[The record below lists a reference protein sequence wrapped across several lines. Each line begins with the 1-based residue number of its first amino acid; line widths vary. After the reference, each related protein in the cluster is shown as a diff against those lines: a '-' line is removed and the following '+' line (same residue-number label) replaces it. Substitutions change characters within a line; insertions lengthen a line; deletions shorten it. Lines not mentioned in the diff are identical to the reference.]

1 MASITVTSESEK
13 SAQIGLVAGVAC
25 YLVWGFQV
33 FLFKWLDHVPAAT
46 VVADRTIW
54 SLILVG
60 IILLV
65 GRRFDEVRVA
75 LADPVTRRTMLISAA
90 ILGVNWLIY
99 VYAIETGQ
107 VIEASFG
114 YFINPLMNIAVGM
127 VFFGDRQSPLQA
139 TAIGLAVV
147 AIVIQAVGLGGVP
160 VIALGLAI
168 TFAGYA
174 YIRKTVKAS
183 SATGLF
189 VETLLITPVA
199 LVYLG
204 YTFFRDGGIG
214 PHGDPATLG
223 LLLLTGPVT
232 TFTLLLFAF
241 AVRRI
246 RLTTTGMLQYL
257 SPSISFILAIT
268 VFGEHLN
275 PIRLWSFILI
285 WVCLVIF
292 SADSL
297 WRRRAPMPEEPV

>member
-1 MASITVTSESEK
+1 MASITASPESEK
-13 SAQIGLVAGVAC
+13 AAQAGLIAGVAC
-25 YLVWGFQV
+25 YTIWGFQV

-46 VVADRTIW
+46 VVANRTIW
-54 SLILVG
+54 SL
-60 IILLV
+60 LLV
-65 GRRFDEVRVA
+65 GVILLAMRRMGEVRVA
-75 LADPVTRRTMLISAA
+75 LADPITRRTMLISAA

-114 YFINPLMNIAVGM
+114 YFINPLMNIAIGM
-127 VFFGDRQSPLQA
+127 IFFGERQSPLQ
-139 TAIGLAVV
+139 TGAIALAVV
-147 AIVIQAVGLGGVP
+147 AIVIQAIGLGGVP

-174 YIRKTVKAS
+174 YIRKTAKTS

-189 VETLLITPVA
+189 VETLLISPVA
-199 LVYLG
+199 AGYLIF
-204 YTFFRDGGIG
+204 TFVRDGGIG

-257 SPSISFILAIT
+257 SPSISFVIAIT
-268 VFGEHLN
+268 IFGEHLN
-275 PIRLWSFILI
+275 TTRLVSFLLI
-285 WVCLVIF
+285 WVCLVVF
-292 SADSL
+292 SIDSL
-297 WRRRAPMPEEPV
+297 LRRRPVVEEPI

>member
-1 MASITVTSESEK
+1 
-13 SAQIGLVAGVAC
+13 
-25 YLVWGFQV
+25 
-33 FLFKWLDHVPAAT
+33 
-46 VVADRTIW
+46 
-54 SLILVG
+54 
-60 IILLV
+60 
-65 GRRFDEVRVA
+65 
-75 LADPVTRRTMLISAA
+75 
-90 ILGVNWLIY
+90 
-99 VYAIETGQ
+99 
-107 VIEASFG
+107 
-114 YFINPLMNIAVGM
+114 MNIAIGM
-127 VFFGDRQSPLQA
+127 IFFGDRQSPLQA

-147 AIVIQAVGLGGVP
+147 AIIIQAIGLGGVP
-160 VIALGLAI
+160 IIALGLAI

-183 SATGLF
+183 SAIGLF
-189 VETLLITPVA
+189 VETLLIAPAA

-204 YTFFRDGGIG
+204 YTFVRDGGIG
-214 PHGDPATLG
+214 PHADPATMG

-232 TFTLLLFAF
+232 TLTLLLFAF

-275 PIRLWSFILI
+275 PIRLWSFVLI

-297 WRRRAPMPEEPV
+297 RRRRAPLPEEPV